1 MENNVQETSL
11 FAYESIKP
19 IKRESQQMIY
29 DLIKQHGKL
38 TSFEIARKLNKSV
51 NAVTP
56 RLNELMFENQQI
68 KIIGIEEGR
77 VKRSLYSVRIETDE
91 KNKRNLTP
99 IEKMNKFRSWIK
111 GKGLYIS
118 TQEAEQMIDKIINEL

>member
-51 NAVTP
+51 NAITP

-99 IEKMNKFRSWIK
+99 IEKMNKFRSWINS
-111 GKGLYIS
+111 KGLYIS
-118 TQEAEQMIDKIINEL
+118 TQEAVEMLDKIIDG

>member
-68 KIIGIEEGR
+68 KIDGIEEGR
-77 VKRSLYSVRIETDE
+77 VKRSLYSIRLETDE

-99 IEKMNKFRSWIK
+99 IEKMNKFRSWINS
-111 GKGLYIS
+111 KGLYIS
-118 TQEAEQMIDKIINEL
+118 TQEAVEMLDKIIDG

>member
-29 DLIKQHGKL
+29 DLIEKHGKL

-68 KIIGIEEGR
+68 KIDGIEEGR
-77 VKRSLYSVRIETDE
+77 VKRSLYSIRLETDE

-99 IEKMNKFRSWIK
+99 IEKMNKFR
-111 GKGLYIS
+111 
-118 TQEAEQMIDKIINEL
+118 

>member
-29 DLIKQHGKL
+29 DLIEKHGKL

-68 KIIGIEEGR
+68 KIDGIEGGR
-77 VKRSLYSVRIETDE
+77 VKRSLYSIRLETDE

-99 IEKMNKFRSWIK
+99 IEKMNKFRSWINS
-111 GKGLYIS
+111 KGLYIS
-118 TQEAEQMIDKIINEL
+118 TQEAVEMLDKIIDG

>member
-68 KIIGIEEGR
+68 RIIGIEEGR

-99 IEKMNKFRSWIK
+99 IEKMNKFRSWINS
-111 GKGLYIS
+111 KGLYIS
-118 TQEAEQMIDKIINEL
+118 TQEAVEMLDKIIDG

>member
-29 DLIKQHGKL
+29 DLIEKHGKL

-68 KIIGIEEGR
+68 KIDGIEEGR
-77 VKRSLYSVRIETDE
+77 VKRSLYSIRLETDE

-99 IEKMNKFRSWIK
+99 IEKMNKFRSWINS
-111 GKGLYIS
+111 KGLYIS
-118 TQEAEQMIDKIINEL
+118 TQEAVEMLDKIIDG

>member
-51 NAVTP
+51 NAITP

-68 KIIGIEEGR
+68 KIVGIEEGR
-77 VKRSLYSVRIETDE
+77 VKRSLYSIRIETDE

-99 IEKMNKFRSWIK
+99 IEKLEQFRSWLK

>member
-51 NAVTP
+51 NAITP

-99 IEKMNKFRSWIK
+99 IEKMNKFRSWIS

-118 TQEAEQMIDKIINEL
+118 TQEAVEMLDKIIDG

>member
-29 DLIKQHGKL
+29 DLIEKHGKL

-68 KIIGIEEGR
+68 KIDGIEEGR
-77 VKRSLYSVRIETDE
+77 VKRSLYSIRLETDE

-99 IEKMNKFRSWIK
+99 IEKLEQFRSWIS

-118 TQEAEQMIDKIINEL
+118 TQEAVEMLDKIIDG

>member
-99 IEKMNKFRSWIK
+99 IEKLEQFRSWLK

-118 TQEAEQMIDKIINEL
+118 TQEAVEMLDKIIDG

>member
-99 IEKMNKFRSWIK
+99 IEKMNKFRSWINS
-111 GKGLYIS
+111 KGLYIS
-118 TQEAEQMIDKIINEL
+118 TQEAVEMLDKIIDG

>member
-68 KIIGIEEGR
+68 KIDGIEEGR

-99 IEKMNKFRSWIK
+99 IEKMNKFRSWLK
-111 GKGLYIS
+111 
-118 TQEAEQMIDKIINEL
+118 EAVEVLDKIIDG

>member
-29 DLIKQHGKL
+29 DLIEKHGKL

-99 IEKMNKFRSWIK
+99 IEKMNKFRSWINS
-111 GKGLYIS
+111 KGLYIS
-118 TQEAEQMIDKIINEL
+118 TQEAVEMLDKIIDG

>member
-29 DLIKQHGKL
+29 DLIEKHGKL

-68 KIIGIEEGR
+68 RIIGIEEGR

-99 IEKMNKFRSWIK
+99 IEKMNKFRSWINS
-111 GKGLYIS
+111 KGLYIS
-118 TQEAEQMIDKIINEL
+118 TQEAVEMLDKIIDG